1 MMIKESVMCS
11 QRGSTCNY
19 KAIKEQNLN
28 KEFILK
34 QIENFRLC
42 SR

>member
-1 MMIKESVMCS
+1 MCS

-34 QIENFRLC
+34 QTFVYVVDR
-42 SR
+42 